1 MANVERSSADTGPG
15 ESVDPVLRAKYLDF
29 CSARVAEALL
39 SLSPD
44 EMFLLAEDAAREAST
59 PHPVPLGY
67 EDMVRLATERLSRR
81 IDLPSFAA
89 FREAYRKDP
98 TSFDR
103 EMLGL
108 WESDPAA
115 RDAAARDAAARDAS
129 ALDAAARDP

>member
-1 MANVERSSADTGPG
+1 VANVERSSADTGP
-15 ESVDPVLRAKYLDF
+15 EEPVDPVLRAKYLDF

-59 PHPVPLGY
+59 PRPDPLGY

-81 IDLPSFAA
+81 LDLPSYKA

-103 EMLGL
+103 EMMGL
-108 WESDPAA
+108 WESDPSA
-115 RDAAARDAAARDAS
+115 REPGGTA
-129 ALDAAARDP
+129 P

>member
-1 MANVERSSADTGPG
+1 VANVERSSTGSG
-15 ESVDPVLRAKYLDF
+15 SGGSGDPVLRAKYLDF

-44 EMFLLAEDAAREAST
+44 EMFLLAEDAAREAAA
-59 PHPVPLGY
+59 PHPDPLNY

-81 IDLPSFAA
+81 LDLPSFRA

-98 TSFDR
+98 VAYDR

-115 RDAAARDAAARDAS
+115 RERGGGS
-129 ALDAAARDP
+129 P